1 MVGNRQNEHGVA
13 AVEFA
18 IVIPL
23 VILLCAGAVAI
34 GNAWR
39 THIRMESVANEAA
52 RLCGVRP
59 AQFQED
65 CLESLLNP
73 NTISTNCLN
82 LTPAISTGVE
92 ETFGGVSVLVSE
104 VTVTCS
110 YSLLPGLSG
119 VPPLT
124 LQTRVEGVSN

>member
-1 MVGNRQNEHGVA
+1 MVGNRQGEHGVA

-59 AQFQED
+59 APLQAE
-65 CLESLLNP
+65 CLEALLNP
-73 NTISTNCLN
+73 NTISTNCLD
-82 LTPAISTGVE
+82 LTPAIATNVE

-104 VTVTCS
+104 VTVTCA
-110 YSLLPGLSG
+110 YSLLPALSG

-124 LQTRVEGVSN
+124 LQTRVEGVAN